1 MKKITL
7 LLSLFILMSVPMT
20 VKASELNEYGNEIE
34 AIERQE
40 DSLNKTLKI
49 NTKDLAIIT
58 TNDIDFSD
66 KKITCIG
73 DSITYGNGGSD
84 DGYGNKISYCN
95 FLSEE
100 LKCQVIN
107 LGIGGSAIGDYWDET
122 SLIRRWEEI
131 PQDSDIIIVFAGI
144 NDFFIGPD
152 DYGSI
157 DENNTFCHDSY
168 CLLNNIK
175 NNYPNADIFV
185 VTTYKNQAENW
196 EPFQTYDM
204 KQYMDTL
211 MTYADDLG
219 LNIIDLYDSGFLNSQ
234 IPEIKKNYVPDDVHP
249 NDNGNKILAERI
261 ASELILYY
269 GGFDE
274 EK

>member
-1 MKKITL
+1 
-7 LLSLFILMSVPMT
+7 MT
-20 VKASELNEYGNEIE
+20 VKASELSEYGNEIE

-185 VTTYKNQAENW
+185 VTTYKNQTENW

>member
-7 LLSLFILMSVPMT
+7 LLSLFILMSAPMS
-20 VKASELNEYGNEIE
+20 VKAAELSEYGNEIE

-49 NTKDLAIIT
+49 NAKDLAIIT
-58 TNDIDFSD
+58 TSDIDFSD

-122 SLIRRWEEI
+122 SLIRRWEAI

-211 MTYADDLG
+211 MTYADELG